1 MAVDSTERRVVY
13 AGNGK
18 TTAFPFVF
26 KVFADADVSVLVGKP
41 DSSES
46 SVELKVNSDYTVV
59 LNADQSTTPG
69 GTVMVKVA
77 PAEGY
82 NLAVVSAVPYT
93 QPMVLTPYG
102 GFNPETLNDNSDLQC
117 IQIQQI
123 VERLNRAI
131 TTSPTDELTPGE
143 LKNKLL
149 DAANDATVIA
159 KGYAEAAAA
168 SATDA
173 KRSADA
179 AAKSSE
185 NAAAVESRVNA
196 KEASLGAGL
205 TQVSNDE
212 QAKIIAEGNR
222 QVSRVESAGA
232 GQIDKVNVAGQH
244 QVDRVAAEGDK
255 QIDRVG
261 VRGDSEVARLNRA
274 GEIVLDRSG
283 LRCKAGTR
291 TFDVTIAA
299 GAEVALPAEISYV
312 VAAKHLR
319 LVWNGLVLYP
329 GEQYTEVGTEFTE
342 STAVKLTFDLKA
354 GDVLQAWVVP
364 LGGTKDSATGV
375 ITPDESKKC
384 AVETWT
390 ISAASA
396 APVVLRLPNNMTYV
410 AGKDHLRMSW
420 NGLVLMQP
428 YEYEEVGEVGAPSN
442 QIRLNLDLSAG
453 DVLNAWTVPY
463 AAGDPSETQ
472 QQIAVLQ
479 DALAELSRKVVYKDA
494 Q

>member
-1 MAVDSTERRVVY
+1 MAIQSEIRKSDLY
-13 AGNGK
+13 AGNGVQK
-18 TTAFPFVF
+18 DFTFAFKLLKAEDAEVHIALAGESDTVLGAGDFVCT
-26 KVFADADVSVLVGKP
+26 L
-41 DSSES
+41 
-46 SVELKVNSDYTVV
+46 NSDQDV
-59 LNADQSTTPG
+59 NPG
-69 GTVMVKVA
+69 GKI
-77 PAEGY
+77 
-82 NLAVVSAVPYT
+82 
-93 QPMVLTPYG
+93 
-102 GFNPETLNDNSDLQC
+102 TLNDPLPEGATLVVISGEAYVQPTVFTNRGAFFPTVLNDSLDRLTILC
-117 IQIQQI
+117 QQLLEK
-123 VERLNRAI
+123 VKRAV
-131 TTSPTDELTPGE
+131 TTDPTDVMSPGE
-143 LKNKLL
+143 LKQKLL
-149 DAANDATVIA
+149 DAANNATVIA

-168 SATDA
+168 SATEA
-173 KRSADA
+173 KGSADA

-212 QAKIIAEGNR
+212 QAKIITEGNR
-222 QVSRVESAGA
+222 QISRVESAGA
-232 GQIDKVNVAGQH
+232 GQIDKVNAAGQH

-255 QIDRVG
+255 QTNRVG

-283 LRCKAGTR
+283 VRCKAGTR
-291 TFDVTIAA
+291 TFDTAIAA
-299 GAEVALPAEISYV
+299 GAEVTLPAEISYV

-319 LVWNGLVLYP
+319 LVWNGLVLYL

-342 STAVKLTFDLKA
+342 STTVKLTFDLKA
-354 GDVLQAWVVP
+354 GDVLQAWVIP

-390 ISAASA
+390 ISGASV
-396 APVVLRLPNNMTYV
+396 APAVLRLPNNMTYV
-410 AGKDHLRMSW
+410 AGKDHLRLSW

-428 YEYEEVGEVGAPSN
+428 YEYEEVGEVGASSN